1 MGLSTIEMENFYEAE
16 MRWQMENNHSASY
29 GWALSCCSYN
39 ETEAKDVLQ
48 TVYMKILDGR
58 ARFKGR
64 SSFKTWLFAVI
75 RNTAAD
81 ERRRGWLRFVGLAR
95 YASERATDT
104 ASLKN
109 EEPEDRAEMSKR
121 LKIELARLS
130 RRQQEILHL
139 VFYQEMTLEAAA
151 SVMGVSIGSAR
162 THYERGKHNLQKK
175 LTEAEVFNER

>member
-16 MRWQMENNHSASY
+16 IRLQMENHHSASY

-48 TVYMKILDGR
+48 NVYVKVLEGR

-81 ERRRGWLRFVGLAR
+81 ERRRRWLRFIGLAK
-95 YASERATDT
+95 YANERATDT
-104 ASLKN
+104 QALED
-109 EEPEDRAEMSKR
+109 EELEDKSEMSKR

-130 RRQQEILHL
+130 RRQQEVLHL

-151 SVMGVSIGSAR
+151 SVMGLSIGSAR
-162 THYERGKHNLQKK
+162 THYERGKNNLRKF
-175 LTEAEVFNER
+175 LTATEGFNER

>member
-1 MGLSTIEMENFYEAE
+1 MNEMDLRSELESHHA
-16 MRWQMENNHSASY
+16 ACY

-48 TVYMKILDGR
+48 TVYVKILEGR

-81 ERRRGWLRFVGLAR
+81 ERRRRWLRFIGLAK
-95 YASERATDT
+95 YANERATDT
-104 ASLKN
+104 ASPEN
-109 EEPEDRAEMSKR
+109 EELENKSEMSKK

-130 RRQQEILHL
+130 RRQQEVLHL

-151 SVMGVSIGSAR
+151 SVMGLSIGSAR
-162 THYERGKHNLQKK
+162 THYERGKHNLRK
-175 LTEAEVFNER
+175 LLTGTEGFNER